1 MVLQMKKE
9 TYSSM
14 SEFLKISDLDI
25 IIQTIKNKEKKPI
38 IFTSQP
44 FNLDIR

>member
-1 MVLQMKKE
+1 MIPFN
-9 TYSSM
+9 SSV
-14 SEFLKISDLDI
+14 SEFLKLSDLDPVLKLI
-25 IIQTIKNKEKKPI
+25 TNKEKKPI